1 MEHNKPHPAMEYV
14 GENEKITQPAQIASL
29 LRRVHEERALL
40 TITLPGSDDP
50 YKSVVVEVNLAKGYV
65 LLDELHPP
73 AGHGRFLAEKKFHA
87 HTRLKGVDISF
98 AGILQE
104 STLEG
109 GIALYQVALPTL
121 ILYRQRRTSFRV
133 HVGAG
138 LVIPVTLDDE
148 KLRHLQGLLCDISIG
163 GIGLRLKSD
172 QPPAIDNGA
181 VFSACEIQLPGNER
195 IHSGLELRFV
205 SPVDQ
210 RHMVRFGGRFVGLA
224 PADRKRVE
232 HFVVS
237 LERELLKKRPKD

>member
-1 MEHNKPHPAMEYV
+1 MQHNKSLPAVEYV
-14 GENEKITQPAQIASL
+14 GENEKISQPAQIASL
-29 LRRVHEERALL
+29 LRRVQEERALL
-40 TITLPGSDDP
+40 TVTLPGSDDQ
-50 YKSVVVEVNLAKGYV
+50 YKSVVLEVNLARGYM

-73 AGHGRFLAEKKFHA
+73 AGHGRFLAAKKFHA

-98 AGILQE
+98 GGILQE
-104 STLEG
+104 SSQENG
-109 GIALYQVALPTL
+109 MALYQIALPTL

-133 HVGAG
+133 HVGVG

-172 QPPAIDNGA
+172 PSLAIDNGA
-181 VFSACEIQLPGNER
+181 VFTGCDIQLPGNEH
-195 IHSGLELRFV
+195 IHSSLELRFV
-205 SPVDQ
+205 SSVDQ
-210 RHMVRFGGRFVGLA
+210 RNMVRFGGRFVRLE

-232 HFVVS
+232 HLVVS

>member
-1 MEHNKPHPAMEYV
+1 MEHNKPHPAVEYV
-14 GENEKITQPAQIASL
+14 GGNEKISQPAQIASL

-40 TITLPGSDDP
+40 TITLSGSDDQ
-50 YKSVVVEVNLAKGYV
+50 YKSVVLEVNLAKGYV

-73 AGHGRFLAEKKFHA
+73 EGHGRFLAAKKFHA

-98 AGILQE
+98 GGILQE
-104 STLEG
+104 STQEG
-109 GIALYQVALPTL
+109 GMALYQVALPTL
-121 ILYRQRRTSFRV
+121 ILYRQRRTSYRV

-148 KLRHLQGLLCDISIG
+148 KLRHLQGILCDISTG
-163 GIGLRLKSD
+163 GIGLRLKADPSL
-172 QPPAIDNGA
+172 AIDNGA
-181 VFSACEIQLPGNER
+181 IFSACEIQLPGNER

-210 RHMVRFGGRFVGLA
+210 RNMVRFGGRFVRLE
-224 PADRKRVE
+224 PSDQKLVE